1 VIKLFGPCFY
11 LLGFGSFI
19 NFRYIA
25 FDFHRICGHIHF
37 ERLSSLYNDIR
48 EDLDKQGYYLVNAEG
63 KILEK
68 QKGVVRTNCIDCL
81 DRTNVTQSLLGR
93 KALEMQ
99 LQRIGVFEASE
110 CIQPQDQLDEKFKLC
125 EFCTDLVGALQIFMH
140 AHSL

>member
-1 VIKLFGPCFY
+1 MTILILNTTDTFKVFLWSFLCVLNRYVIKLFGPCFY

-81 DRTNVTQSLLGR
+81 DRTNVTQVVCCLITTLFYDVHSQRERTLKLG
-93 KALEMQ
+93 
-99 LQRIGVFEASE
+99 I
-110 CIQPQDQLDEKFKLC
+110 
-125 EFCTDLVGALQIFMH
+125 
-140 AHSL
+140 

>member
-1 VIKLFGPCFY
+1 LI
-11 LLGFGSFI
+11 
-19 NFRYIA
+19 
-25 FDFHRICGHIHF
+25 
-37 ERLSSLYNDIR
+37 
-48 EDLDKQGYYLVNAEG
+48 
-63 KILEK
+63 
-68 QKGVVRTNCIDCL
+68 VV
-81 DRTNVTQSLLGR
+81 VQSLLGR

>member
-1 VIKLFGPCFY
+1 
-11 LLGFGSFI
+11 
-19 NFRYIA
+19 
-25 FDFHRICGHIHF
+25 
-37 ERLSSLYNDIR
+37 
-48 EDLDKQGYYLVNAEG
+48 LVNAEG

-110 CIQPQDQLDEKFKLC
+110 CIQPQDQLDEKFKLLWADHGDEISIQYSGTQALKGDFVRC
-125 EFCTDLVGALQIFMH
+125 LV
-140 AHSL
+140 SLPILAE